1 MPSSLVSAVVLHAG
15 RSGFHTRIFEVL
27 EFLWRGV
34 RIIQRRRDMA
44 NEYPHADGGTD
55 VFCVAGVQREGHFSF
70 YFSCS
75 RHGVITGHFVNV
87 TPPATERPTARNRR
101 FNFQSFFSFRP
112 PKPYK
117 AFRRLTCLAPT
128 SINCQ
133 HRCRMNNLHR
143 NTPFSYVIHVPS
155 RRLPTAGT
163 IA

>member
-70 YFSCS
+70 YFSCT

-87 TPPATERPTARNRR
+87 KTPLLPNGRR
-101 FNFQSFFSFRP
+101 REIEDLTFN
-112 PKPYK
+112 
-117 AFRRLTCLAPT
+117 
-128 SINCQ
+128 
-133 HRCRMNNLHR
+133 
-143 NTPFSYVIHVPS
+143 PFSVSVLQSQIRLSDASHVS
-155 RRLPTAGT
+155 LRLQLIVSIDA
-163 IA
+163 A